1 MMGKF
6 RRVERALLR
15 KLPSGL
21 GRVELCAE
29 ATSTPKVF
37 EGFVSATW
45 PHPQGRFVFSG
56 PLMWF
61 TTTTARTV
69 AEAALEKGLKFE
81 KFLIVKTGLFERAL
95 LSGSNPTA
103 TPDGRLLERWRLAW
117 MLDQGWF
124 DHRLGLIRTAL
135 FREGCALWCHW
146 QIRYPGTD
154 GVKRHGS

>member
-1 MMGKF
+1 MNKF
-6 RRVERALLR
+6 RRMERALTR

-21 GRVELCAE
+21 GRVELVAE
-29 ATSTPKVF
+29 ATNTPKVF

-45 PHPQGRFVFSG
+45 PHPRGWFLFSG

-61 TTTTARTV
+61 TLTTARTV
-69 AEAALEKGLKFE
+69 SEAALEKGVKFE
-81 KFLIVKTGLFERAL
+81 KFLRVKTGLFERAL
-95 LSGSNPTA
+95 LRGSDPVVSRE
-103 TPDGRLLERWRLAW
+103 GRLLERWRSAW

-124 DHRLGLIRTAL
+124 DPRLGLIRTAL

-146 QIRYPGTD
+146 QVRYPGTE